1 MYVTC
6 ASIKLSSFYQLMS
19 TSVGVHLYL
28 SPSGRPAFP
37 PEPEPA
43 PRSPGRG
50 STNKTAPLKCFAEL
64 HTGKKKNVNTGVLEY
79 VHNKCSFNLIVP
91 DVRVFFNLL
100 NFRYY
105 CDSAY
110 VCFQS
115 HQLLIFHRLETSIN
129 ILSGHEE
136 QVRIQYATK
145 PKQNNLDERKPGS
158 IGITVRQK
166 NSKSLTTYL
175 FF

>member
-1 MYVTC
+1 MIMEIKTNKQTSRMISAPVWIRVYECTLIVMYVTC
-6 ASIKLSSFYQLMS
+6 VSINLSSFCQLMS

-37 PEPEPA
+37 PEPELA

-110 VCFQS
+110 VYSQS
-115 HQLLIFHRLETSIN
+115 H
-129 ILSGHEE
+129 
-136 QVRIQYATK
+136 
-145 PKQNNLDERKPGS
+145 
-158 IGITVRQK
+158 
-166 NSKSLTTYL
+166 
-175 FF
+175 

>member
-1 MYVTC
+1 MIMEIKINKQTSRMISAPVWIRVYECTLIVMYVTC
-6 ASIKLSSFYQLMS
+6 VSINLSSFCQLMS

-37 PEPEPA
+37 PEPELA

-115 HQLLIFHRLETSIN
+115 H
-129 ILSGHEE
+129 
-136 QVRIQYATK
+136 
-145 PKQNNLDERKPGS
+145 
-158 IGITVRQK
+158 
-166 NSKSLTTYL
+166 
-175 FF
+175 

>member
-1 MYVTC
+1 MIMEIKTNKQTSRMISAPVWIRVYECTLIVMYVTC
-6 ASIKLSSFYQLMS
+6 VSINLSSFCQLMS

-37 PEPEPA
+37 PEPELA

-91 DVRVFFNLL
+91 DVCVFFNLL
-100 NFRYY
+100 NFHYY

-110 VCFQS
+110 VYSQS
-115 HQLLIFHRLETSIN
+115 H
-129 ILSGHEE
+129 
-136 QVRIQYATK
+136 
-145 PKQNNLDERKPGS
+145 
-158 IGITVRQK
+158 
-166 NSKSLTTYL
+166 
-175 FF
+175 

>member
-1 MYVTC
+1 MIMEIKTNKQTSRMISAPVWIRVYECTLIVMYVTC
-6 ASIKLSSFYQLMS
+6 VSINLSSFCQLMS

-37 PEPEPA
+37 PEPELA

-91 DVRVFFNLL
+91 DVCVFFNLL

-110 VCFQS
+110 VYSQS
-115 HQLLIFHRLETSIN
+115 H
-129 ILSGHEE
+129 
-136 QVRIQYATK
+136 
-145 PKQNNLDERKPGS
+145 
-158 IGITVRQK
+158 
-166 NSKSLTTYL
+166 
-175 FF
+175 

>member
-1 MYVTC
+1 MIMEIKTNKQTSRMISARVWIRVYECTLIVMYVTC

-110 VCFQS
+110 VYSQS
-115 HQLLIFHRLETSIN
+115 H
-129 ILSGHEE
+129 
-136 QVRIQYATK
+136 
-145 PKQNNLDERKPGS
+145 
-158 IGITVRQK
+158 
-166 NSKSLTTYL
+166 
-175 FF
+175 

>member
-1 MYVTC
+1 MIMEIKTNKQTSRMISAPVWIRVYECTLIVMYVTC
-6 ASIKLSSFYQLMS
+6 VSINLSSFCQLMS

-91 DVRVFFNLL
+91 DVCVFFNLL

-110 VCFQS
+110 VYSQS
-115 HQLLIFHRLETSIN
+115 H
-129 ILSGHEE
+129 
-136 QVRIQYATK
+136 
-145 PKQNNLDERKPGS
+145 
-158 IGITVRQK
+158 
-166 NSKSLTTYL
+166 
-175 FF
+175 